1 MKLLLCITIL
11 LTHIVSRKSTLQ
23 DQKSISK
30 MKKMR
35 TLNTKKTSSDSGDYY
50 IFDGIWG
57 DWSGN

>member
-1 MKLLLCITIL
+1 
-11 LTHIVSRKSTLQ
+11 VSRKSTLQ